1 MKAKNALIYVIIS
14 AMCLLCG
21 CVASSQTPPVSGVFS
36 FCVLKTG
43 KSDAIFMQTKNHN
56 IILDCGEKDDG
67 DKIVDLLNQ
76 KGVSNIDYLFLTHF
90 DSDHVGGLP
99 YVMENVK
106 IDKIIVPDY
115 PCTNKAYEKA
125 TLQNNNITALKED
138 ITLTLDDVM
147 FEVSVPKKK
156 SYIEEDNDF
165 SLVISVTHGN
175 NTFLFTGDAEEERTP
190 EILAEFGRHYD
201 LLKAPHHGIYNA
213 TTQEL
218 INTVKPKYTLITD
231 STKKPIDARTMLIL
245 KGIKSKIYST
255 KNGNILVSSDGYNIS
270 IQYKTSLGL
279 NPKTRFI
286 FCKVFRFQICKLKI
300 RRLLCDNHKNCHHPH
315 KMLP

>member
-1 MKAKNALIYVIIS
+1 
-14 AMCLLCG
+14 MCLLCG

-67 DKIVDLLNQ
+67 GKIVDLLNQ

-165 SLVISVTHGN
+165 SLVISVTHGG

-213 TTQEL
+213 TTQKL
-218 INTVKPKYTLITD
+218 INTTKPKYTIITD
-231 STKKPIDARTMLIL
+231 STKKPIDARTSLIL
-245 KGIKSKIYST
+245 KGIKSKIYTT
-255 KNGNILVSSDGYNIS
+255 KNGNIVVSSDGYEIS
-270 IQYKTSLGL
+270 ICVSIR
-279 NPKTRFI
+279 TRQNQV
-286 FCKVFRFQICKLKI
+286 K
-300 RRLLCDNHKNCHHPH
+300 
-315 KMLP
+315 